1 MISAVS
7 CPKQRNVVARLGV
20 DVRSRGEAGGAYVS
34 SADGD
39 ARLLLSCHVRLRAF
53 GLAAGLA
60 VEIRRSCR
68 NFAGGRHQ
76 GAAVSGYVVAFAVA
90 PSSDGTATNAVGRV
104 RSSGCSA
111 VRRRPGRSVRGLEET
126 GA

>member
-76 GAAVSGYVVAFAVA
+76 GAAVSGYVVAFVA
-90 PSSDGTATNAVGRV
+90 ATPLDKAPAGVV
-104 RSSGCSA
+104 SGCDSVVA
-111 VRRRPGRSVRGLEET
+111 TIAPWRSVRGLEET

>member
-53 GLAAGLA
+53 GLGLAAGLA
-60 VEIRRSCR
+60 VVIRRSHP
-68 NFAGGRHQ
+68 NSAGGRHQ
-76 GAAVSGYVVAFAVA
+76 GAAVSGYVVAFVA
-90 PSSDGTATNAVGRV
+90 ATPLDKAPAGVV
-104 RSSGCSA
+104 SGCDSVVA
-111 VRRRPGRSVRGLEET
+111 TIAPWRSVRGLEET

>member
-60 VEIRRSCR
+60 VVIRRSHP
-68 NFAGGRHQ
+68 NSAGGRHQ
-76 GAAVSGYVVAFAVA
+76 GAAVSGYVVAFVA
-90 PSSDGTATNAVGRV
+90 ATPLDKAPAGVV
-104 RSSGCSA
+104 SGCDSVVA
-111 VRRRPGRSVRGLEET
+111 TIAPWRSVRGLEET